1 MTLPASGA
9 ISLSDV
15 NTELGY
21 SSTAQIS
28 LNDSAVRTLAGV
40 SSGAIS
46 LQDLQGKSN
55 TFSFTISSNTADVN
69 LRTAALAAGWNG
81 SAVLYA
87 TIASGVVVYS
97 TSTSNAA
104 LTVSGSFPNGVYLT
118 NSGTIL
124 GKGGDGGNGGGY
136 SSANTPGT
144 AGGTGMT
151 VSSAI
156 SITNNGRISGGGGGG
171 AGGPVYEDGLSGY
184 TYGGGGGG
192 GGIGNSNAGVGG
204 TAPNGNGSAGTA
216 GTLTSAGAGG
226 EGFLGIDYQRGG
238 NGGTYGT
245 AGESKAGASGGAAGA
260 CLTGNSY
267 ITWVA
272 TGTRNGTIS

>member
-28 LNDSAVRTLAGV
+28 LNDSAVRSLAGV

-46 LQDLQGKSN
+46 LDDLHGKAN
-55 TFSFTISSNTADVN
+55 TFSFTISTNTADVN

-124 GKGGDGGNGGGY
+124 GKGGDGGNGGLF
-136 SSANTPGT
+136 SSPTSGQ
-144 AGGTGMT
+144 AGGTGMS
-151 VSSAI
+151 VASSI
-156 SITNNGRISGGGGGG
+156 TITNNGRISGGGGGG
-171 AGGPVYEDGLSGY
+171 GGGLGSTDSISGEQL
-184 TYGGGGGG
+184 GGGGGG
-192 GGIGNSNAGVGG
+192 GGIGNGG
-204 TAPNGNGSAGTA
+204 GGSGGGGGYPGQSGTS
-216 GTLTSAGAGG
+216 GTLTANGTGG
-226 EGFLGIDYQRGG
+226 LGYASSSYYGGG
-238 NGGTYGT
+238 NGGSYGT
-245 AGESKAGASGGAAGA
+245 AGAAGNNGGASGGPAGA

-267 ITWVA
+267 ITWAA

>member
-46 LQDLQGKSN
+46 LDDLHGKAN

>member
-9 ISLSDV
+9 ISLSGV

-21 SSTAQIS
+21 LSTAQIS
-28 LNDSAVRTLAGV
+28 LNDSAVRTLAGK

-46 LQDLQGKSN
+46 LDDLHGKSN

-124 GKGGDGGNGGGY
+124 GKGGSGGSGGSYG
-136 SSANTPGT
+136 SSGSAGG
-144 AGGTGMT
+144 AGGTGMA
-151 VSSAI
+151 VSSNI
-156 SITNNGRISGGGGGG
+156 SITNNGRIAGGGGGG
-171 AGGPVYEDGLSGY
+171 AGGASGSAFEGNYE
-184 TYGGGGGG
+184 GGGGGG
-192 GGIGNSNAGVGG
+192 GGIGYGDGG
-204 TAPNGNGSAGTA
+204 ARGSGDVLGQAGTA
-216 GTLTSAGAGG
+216 GTATTAGSGGTGYIYGTSGGSYGAAGG
-226 EGFLGIDYQRGG
+226 NSYS
-238 NGGTYGT
+238 T
-245 AGESKAGASGGAAGA
+245 SGGAAGA

-267 ITWVA
+267 ITWLA

>member
-9 ISLSDV
+9 ISLSGV

-28 LNDSAVRTLAGV
+28 LNDSAVRTLAGK

-46 LQDLQGKSN
+46 LDDLHGKSN

-124 GKGGDGGNGGGY
+124 GKGGDGGSAGY
-136 SSANTPGT
+136 GPYPS
-144 AGGTGMT
+144 AGGAGGAGGAGMA

-171 AGGPVYEDGLSGY
+171 AGGQGETESTEGGVIYY
-184 TYGGGGGG
+184 YGGAGG
-192 GGIGNSNAGVGG
+192 GGIGNGS
-204 TAPNGNGSAGTA
+204 PN
-216 GTLTSAGAGG
+216 GTLTSAGNGAAAPIIVGQV
-226 EGFLGIDYQRGG
+226 ESGG

-245 AGESKAGASGGAAGA
+245 AGQSRSNAAGGAAGA

-267 ITWVA
+267 ITWLA